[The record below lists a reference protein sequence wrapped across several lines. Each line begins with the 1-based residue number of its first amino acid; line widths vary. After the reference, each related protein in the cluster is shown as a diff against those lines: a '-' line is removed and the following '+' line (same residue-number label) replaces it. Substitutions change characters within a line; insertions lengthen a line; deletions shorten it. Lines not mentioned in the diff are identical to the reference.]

1 MRHKT
6 RARAS
11 YTPSVRIVTVAE
23 MANMAAELRRVS
35 APGVPALEKAQ
46 VVNWAMTYS
55 DAYFRTRKGN
65 LRRVFPKG
73 RLEVPFAANEEEQ
86 ADAAT

>member
-6 RARAS
+6 RSRS
-11 YTPSVRIVTVAE
+11 SHVPTVRIVTVAD
-23 MANMAAELRRVS
+23 MANIAAELRRVS
-35 APGVPALEKAQ
+35 APGVSAVEKAQ

-65 LRRVFPKG
+65 LRRVLPKG
-73 RLEVPFAANEEEQ
+73 RLEVPIAVNEEEK
-86 ADAAT
+86 ADGAD